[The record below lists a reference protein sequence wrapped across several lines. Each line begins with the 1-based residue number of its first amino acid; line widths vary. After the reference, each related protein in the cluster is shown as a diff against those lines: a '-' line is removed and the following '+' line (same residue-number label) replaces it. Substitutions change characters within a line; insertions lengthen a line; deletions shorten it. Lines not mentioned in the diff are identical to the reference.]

1 MGLHFVSQGSFEVG
15 RFVLSE
21 LRTGIHRLVGQWEEE
36 LSVPACNRLLAN
48 GQRLDVVQR
57 LLARSPGSPPGEA
70 QQAEIIDQLRQLDA
84 ELSEM
89 MGQGIRLG
97 AGHD

>member
-21 LRTGIHRLVGQWEEE
+21 LRTGIHRLVGQWEGE
-36 LSVPACNRLLAN
+36 LSVPACNRLLVS
-48 GQRLDVVQR
+48 GQRLEAVQR
-57 LLARSPGSPPGEA
+57 LLARSPGSPLGEVERA
-70 QQAEIIDQLRQLDA
+70 GIIDQLRQLDA
-84 ELSEM
+84 EFSEM